1 MKVCNPPRFIIPPM
15 TRINLFMPF
24 VCWIGIYVRKLTR
37 QHSLYKMWLTL
48 ITENESSW
56 KSLGIEV
63 YSVFIVMTS
72 FLLVSNSSIT
82 SKLLVATMLQWS
94 SKIDGVLSKNM
105 TYVSLESML
114 GLKANL
120 KAISSILLTYDYLDW
135 LFLSYMLRDVF
146 WKQLLA

>member
-24 VCWIGIYVRKLTR
+24 VCWIGIYVQKLTR

-105 TYVSLESML
+105 TYVSLKSML

>member
-1 MKVCNPPRFIIPPM
+1 MTVCNPPRFIIPPM

-24 VCWIGIYVRKLTR
+24 VCWIGIYVQKLTR

-63 YSVFIVMTS
+63 YSVFIMTS

>member
-24 VCWIGIYVRKLTR
+24 VCWIGIYVQKLTR

-56 KSLGIEV
+56 KYLGIEV

-72 FLLVSNSSIT
+72 FLLVLNSSIT

-94 SKIDGVLSKNM
+94 SKIDGVLSRNM